1 MEQDKNINKMGTMP
15 VQRLM
20 LSMGVPMIFSMML
33 QAFYNI
39 VDSAFVSNMAQH
51 GEAALTALT
60 LAFPVQML
68 LVAFS
73 IGTGVGANALLS
85 RTLGEGNREKVNRVA
100 GNAEFLSLIICMVSI
115 AFGLAGVRAY
125 VQSQSNNTLV
135 IDMAISYLRICCCI
149 PFGMVFFSCFE
160 KLLQATGNSLFSTIA
175 QVSGAVANIILDPIL
190 IYGLFGCPALGVRGA
205 AYATV
210 IGQIV
215 SCIVAL
221 FFHLTINKEI
231 ANGLRYIKPSKRLL
245 HNWIACH
252 CRAGAHVRHDLRT
265 QPDFRRSE
273 RKCGD
278 RLRSVLQNSAV
289 LVICRLRSAR
299 CDYTDCLVQL
309 RYAR

>member
-1 MEQDKNINKMGTMP
+1 MEQHKNINKMGTIP

-73 IGTGVGANALLS
+73 VGTGVGANALLS

-100 GNAEFLSLIICMVSI
+100 GNAEFLSLVICIISI
-115 AFGLAGVRAY
+115 AFGLVGARAY

-160 KLLQATGNSLFSTIA
+160 KLLQATGKSLFSTIA

-190 IYGLFGCPALGVRGA
+190 IYGLFGCPRCRL
-205 AYATV
+205 
-210 IGQIV
+210 
-215 SCIVAL
+215 C
-221 FFHLTINKEI
+221 
-231 ANGLRYIKPSKRLL
+231 NGHWPNRLL
-245 HNWIACH
+245 YCRAVFPSHHQQRDYKQPALYQAVQALDSTDLHNRIACH
-252 CRAGAHVRHDLRT
+252 YRAGAHVRHDLRT

-273 RKCGD
+273 RKRCD

-289 LVICRLRSAR
+289 FVICRLRSAR

>member
-1 MEQDKNINKMGTMP
+1 MEQHKNINKMGTIP

-60 LAFPVQML
+60 RAFPVQML

-73 IGTGVGANALLS
+73 VGTGVGANALLS

-100 GNAEFLSLIICMVSI
+100 GNAEFLSLVICIISN
-115 AFGLAGVRAY
+115 AFGLVGVRAY

-160 KLLQATGNSLFSTIA
+160 KLLQATGKSLFSTIA

-190 IYGLFGCPALGVRGA
+190 FYGLFGCPALGVRGA
-205 AYATV
+205 AYASV
-210 IGQIV
+210 IGQSV
-215 SCIVAL
+215 S
-221 FFHLTINKEI
+221 
-231 ANGLRYIKPSKRLL
+231 
-245 HNWIACH
+245 
-252 CRAGAHVRHDLRT
+252 
-265 QPDFRRSE
+265 
-273 RKCGD
+273 
-278 RLRSVLQNSAV
+278 
-289 LVICRLRSAR
+289 
-299 CDYTDCLVQL
+299 
-309 RYAR
+309 

>member
-1 MEQDKNINKMGTMP
+1 MEQHKNINKMGTIP

-73 IGTGVGANALLS
+73 VGTGVGANALLS

-100 GNAEFLSLIICMVSI
+100 GNAEFLSLVICIISI
-115 AFGLAGVRAY
+115 AFGLVGVRAY

-149 PFGMVFFSCFE
+149 PFGIVFFSCFE
-160 KLLQATGNSLFSTIA
+160 KLLQATGKSLFSTIA

-190 IYGLFGCPALGVRGA
+190 IYGLFG
-205 AYATV
+205 
-210 IGQIV
+210 Q
-215 SCIVAL
+215 
-221 FFHLTINKEI
+221 
-231 ANGLRYIKPSKRLL
+231 
-245 HNWIACH
+245 
-252 CRAGAHVRHDLRT
+252 
-265 QPDFRRSE
+265 
-273 RKCGD
+273 
-278 RLRSVLQNSAV
+278 
-289 LVICRLRSAR
+289 
-299 CDYTDCLVQL
+299 
-309 RYAR
+309 